1 MGDWDGRTESSRE
14 GKRHMEEQDT
24 QLLTGST
31 VTPLG
36 FVYKQ
41 TFISLIGNMLLTGER
56 LVLGYKHTLNT

>member
-1 MGDWDGRTESSRE
+1 MGDWDGRPESSRE

>member
-1 MGDWDGRTESSRE
+1 MGDWDGRPESSRE
-14 GKRHMEEQDT
+14 GKMHMEEQDT